1 MNQTRSL
8 DASGVLYVVATPIGN
23 LGDLST
29 RAIETLRTVDHV
41 AAEDTRR
48 SKQLLS
54 HLGIQTHCFSLHEHN
69 ERQRIAQIL
78 QYLQNGES
86 VALVSDAGT
95 PLISDP
101 GFPLVRELRE
111 QGFRVIPI
119 PGPCALITALSAAGI
134 ASDRFYFEGFL
145 PAKSG
150 ARKNRLQALVGLDAT
165 LVLYES
171 SHRIIG
177 SLTDMAEVMGEQ
189 RFCVVAREL
198 TKTFET
204 FMQGEL
210 RQVIRDIHADTNQQK
225 GEFVVM
231 LAAEQRQ
238 ASMLAPEVIALAERL
253 LGHLPAKTVAKLCAE
268 HYGVK
273 KNEVYQYLLNE
284 KDK

>member
-111 QGFRVIPI
+111 QGFQVIPI

-210 RQVIRDIHADTNQQK
+210 RQVIRVIQADTNQQK

-238 ASMLAPEVIALAERL
+238 ASKLAPEVIALAERL